1 MQRPTFLTLQTLGA
15 ANDNFVKQAILVMIG
30 FGLIQYPGPASLWTN
45 AASGLFILPFLVL
58 STRAGRWV
66 AQNDLR
72 AVLIRVKS
80 LEIGCAALACA
91 GLLLGNVYLLL
102 SALTLLGIQSAF
114 FGPAKFSWPAR
125 TESSEDLPKVTG
137 SIEALTF
144 LAILLGSLIGGA
156 MVENTLGLAILVM
169 STAMLG
175 LLCAVRLPAVPV
187 TDTAAVRRYTDQ
199 PQTLQARRL
208 ISWFWFL
215 GASYLTQLPLL
226 ANDIMNLAPQQV
238 SYLLAAFAVG
248 VGVGSKLVPLFGNI
262 ALRLGI
268 SMMIAAGFALP
279 WVAGTGL
286 AAGLILLAIVGLAGG
301 LYVVPLYVWMQQ
313 NLSAAELAQAIGL
326 NNRLNAILMVAS
338 AGFGILALTL
348 LSVSTSLYF
357 MLLPALT
364 LLWLPMAFRF
374 DPSPAR
380 DLDRI

>member
-15 ANDNFVKQAILVMIG
+15 ANDNLVKQAILVMIG
-30 FGLIQYPGPASLWTN
+30 FGLIHYPGPASLWTN
-45 AASGLFILPFLVL
+45 AASGLFILPFLLL
-58 STRAGRWV
+58 STQAGRWV
-66 AQNDLR
+66 AQHDLR
-72 AVLIRVKS
+72 AVMIRVKT
-80 LEIGCAALACA
+80 LEIGCAVLACA
-91 GLLLGNVYLLL
+91 GLLLGDVYLLL
-102 SALTLLGIQSAF
+102 CALTLLGVQSAY

-156 MVENTLGLAILVM
+156 MVENRLGLTILVM
-169 STAMLG
+169 ITAILG
-175 LLCAVRLPAVPV
+175 LVCAIRLPSVPV
-187 TDTAAVRRYTDQ
+187 TDTQAVRRYSDQ

-268 SMMIAAGFALP
+268 LMMIAAGLALP
-279 WVAGTGL
+279 WVAGTSL
-286 AAGLILLAIVGLAGG
+286 TAGMILLAVVGLAGG

-338 AGFGILALTL
+338 AGFGILTLTL
-348 LSVSTSLYF
+348 LNVTSPLYF

-364 LLWLPMAFRF
+364 LLWLPSAFRF
-374 DPSPAR
+374 DPTPVR

>member
-45 AASGLFILPFLVL
+45 AASGLFILPFLVF

-72 AVLIRVKS
+72 TVLIRVKS
-80 LEIGCAALACA
+80 LEIGCASLACA
-91 GLLLGNVYLLL
+91 GLLFGNVYVLL
-102 SALTLLGIQSAF
+102 SALTLLGFQSAF

-125 TESSEDLPKVTG
+125 TESSKDLPKVTG

-175 LLCAVRLPAVPV
+175 LLCAIRLPAVPV
-187 TDTAAVRRYTDQ
+187 TDTAAVRRYADQ

-248 VGVGSKLVPLFGNI
+248 VGVGSKLVPLFGNT
-262 ALRLGI
+262 ALRLGV

-286 AAGLILLAIVGLAGG
+286 AAGLTLLAIVGMAGG

-348 LSVSTSLYF
+348 LSVSTTLYF

-364 LLWLPMAFRF
+364 LLWLPSAFRF

>member
-45 AASGLFILPFLVL
+45 AASGLFILPFLLL

-72 AVLIRVKS
+72 AVLIRVKA

-102 SALTLLGIQSAF
+102 SALTLLGVQSAF

-125 TESSEDLPKVTG
+125 TESGEDLPKVTG

-156 MVENTLGLAILVM
+156 MVENTLGLAVLVM
-169 STAMLG
+169 STATLG
-175 LLCAVRLPAVPV
+175 LLCAIRLPAVPV
-187 TDTAAVRRYTDQ
+187 TDTAGVWRYTDQ
-199 PQTLQARRL
+199 AQTLQARRL

-248 VGVGSKLVPLFGNI
+248 VGVGSKLVPLFGNT

-286 AAGLILLAIVGLAGG
+286 AAGLFLLAIVGLAGG

-313 NLSAAELAQAIGL
+313 SLSAAELAQAIGL

-338 AGFGILALTL
+338 AGFGILTLTL
-348 LSVSTSLYF
+348 LRFPTPLYF

-364 LLWLPMAFRF
+364 LLWLPSAFRF
-374 DPSPAR
+374 DPSPAQ

>member
-1 MQRPTFLTLQTLGA
+1 
-15 ANDNFVKQAILVMIG
+15 MIG
-30 FGLIQYPGPASLWTN
+30 FGLIDYPGSASLWTN
-45 AASGLFILPFLVL
+45 AASGLFILPFLLV

-72 AVLIRVKS
+72 TVLIRVKI

-91 GLLLGNVYLLL
+91 GLLLSNLYLLL
-102 SALTLLGIQSAF
+102 IALTLLGIQSAF

-125 TESSEDLPKVTG
+125 TESGADLPKVTG

-144 LAILLGSLIGGA
+144 LAILLGSLVGGA
-156 MVENTLGLAILVM
+156 MVENRLGLAALVM

-175 LLCAVRLPAVPV
+175 LLCAIRLPNVPV

-199 PQTLQARRL
+199 PQALQARRL

-226 ANDIMNLAPQQV
+226 ANSIMDLEAQQV
-238 SYLLAAFAVG
+238 GYLLAAFAVG
-248 VGVGSKLVPLFGNI
+248 VGVGSKLVPLFGKT
-262 ALRLGI
+262 ALRSGI
-268 SMMIAAGFALP
+268 SLMIAAGFALP
-279 WVAGTGL
+279 WVASMGL
-286 AAGLILLAIVGLAGG
+286 SAGLILLCIVGLAGG

-313 NLSAAELAQAIGL
+313 NLSAADLAQAIGL

-338 AGFGILALTL
+338 AGFGIFTLTL
-348 LSVSTSLYF
+348 LGVSTTVYF

-364 LLWLPMAFRF
+364 LLWLPSAFRF
-374 DPSPAR
+374 DPSSAQ